1 MSRKK
6 ELSHVSIGHNGD
18 RASLGGIGATAPE
31 IRPQALGD
39 WVYNGIM
46 LILTVLQGPD
56 KGKRFELPDN
66 EPQIIGRS
74 SEALPLTDMTISRRH
89 AELTPDEG
97 KWFINDQKSAN
108 GTFVNG
114 TPVERPTLLR
124 SGDQIRTGSTLFLYG
139 RESGKGEQSE
149 HPVRVLRPDAMDAA
163 VEKTMVSNDD
173 SVIMAVPEPSA
184 QAAEQL
190 SVIYK
195 TMQLVGSN
203 FDRKML
209 LQRVM
214 DLVFEHFEADR
225 GFILL
230 RNETTGRMDPVV
242 VRYRKKPRN
251 SDEKRI
257 MVSRTIIQ
265 HVLSKSEGVLSSN
278 AMTDKRFAP
287 ADSVQAYGIRSAM
300 CVPMKSHE
308 RTFGIVHLDSQI
320 ANYTYTE
327 DQLRL
332 LTAIGA
338 QAGLA
343 LSNAELYQS
352 GLQNARLA
360 AVGETVANLS
370 HSVKN
375 ILQGMRGGAEVVE
388 LGIRRKDMSILE
400 NGWDILSRNLDRIY
414 ELTMNMLA
422 YSKQRKPEFQM
433 VSVASLFRELA
444 ELMQPLCDRRG
455 VALITEVEPDTP
467 PIPADPSGLHQAL
480 VNLLNNALD
489 AVEPDTGAITLR
501 CDFDPVKHH
510 VDIVVSDNGSGISA
524 DGLERIFQP
533 FYSTKG
539 QRGTGLGLAVT
550 RKIVDE
556 HGGRVEVESKPGRGT
571 TFHIALSTEH
581 AGDPSATTA

>member
-1 MSRKK
+1 
-6 ELSHVSIGHNGD
+6 
-18 RASLGGIGATAPE
+18 
-31 IRPQALGD
+31 
-39 WVYNGIM
+39 M

-74 SEALPLTDMTISRRH
+74 SEALPLSDMTISRRH
-89 AELTPDEG
+89 AELTPDDG
-97 KWFINDQKSAN
+97 KWYINDQKSAN
-108 GTFVNG
+108 GTYVNG
-114 TPVERPTLLR
+114 VRLTEPTLLR

-139 RESGKGEQSE
+139 RETSAADRGDQA
-149 HPVRVLRPDAMDAA
+149 VRFMRPEAMDTA
-163 VEKTMVSNDD
+163 VEKTALSNDD

-184 QAAEQL
+184 QAVEQL

-195 TMQLVGSN
+195 TMQLIGTN
-203 FDRKML
+203 FDRKVL
-209 LQRVM
+209 LERVM

-230 RNETTGRMDPVV
+230 RNEATNRMDPVV

-251 SDEKRI
+251 QDEKRI
-257 MVSRTIIQ
+257 MVSRTIVQ
-265 HVLSKSEGVLSSN
+265 HVLSKAEGVLSSN

-300 CVPMKSHE
+300 CVPMKFHE
-308 RTFGIVHLDSQI
+308 QTYGIVHLDSQV

-343 LSNAELYQS
+343 LSNAELYQQ

-370 HSVKN
+370 HSIKN

-388 LGIRRKDMSILE
+388 LGLRRKDYNILD

-433 VSVASLFRELA
+433 VNLPSLFREIS
-444 ELMQPLCDRRG
+444 ELIQPLCDRRN
-455 VALITEVEPDTP
+455 VALIMEVEPDLP

-480 VNLLNNALD
+480 VNLLNNAVD

-501 CDFDPVKHH
+501 CEFDEVKSEAR
-510 VDIVVSDNGSGISA
+510 IVVSDNGSGI
-524 DGLERIFQP
+524 DEEGLDKIFQP

-550 RKIVDE
+550 RKIIEE
-556 HGGRVEVESKPGRGT
+556 HGGRIEVQSTRGQGT
-571 TFHIALSTEH
+571 TFNIALSTDE
-581 AGDPSATTA
+581 AGDPSATAA

>member
-1 MSRKK
+1 
-6 ELSHVSIGHNGD
+6 
-18 RASLGGIGATAPE
+18 
-31 IRPQALGD
+31 
-39 WVYNGIM
+39 M

-89 AELTPDEG
+89 AELTPDDG
-97 KWFINDQKSAN
+97 KWYINDQKSAN
-108 GTFVNG
+108 GTYVNG
-114 TPVERPTLLR
+114 VRVEQPTLLR

-139 RESGKGEQSE
+139 RESSPRDRGDQ
-149 HPVRVLRPDAMDAA
+149 PVRMLRPEAMDTA
-163 VEKTMVSNDD
+163 VEKTTASNDD

-184 QAAEQL
+184 QAVEQL
-190 SVIYK
+190 SMVYK
-195 TMQLVGSN
+195 AMQLVGTN
-203 FDRKML
+203 FDRKVL
-209 LQRVM
+209 LERVM

-230 RNETTGRMDPVV
+230 KNDATNRMDPVV

-251 SDEKRI
+251 QDEKRI
-257 MVSRTIIQ
+257 MVSRTIVQ
-265 HVLSKSEGVLSSN
+265 HVVSKGEGVLSSN

-300 CVPMKSHE
+300 CVPMKFHE
-308 RTFGIVHLDSQI
+308 RTFGIIHLDSQV

-343 LSNAELYQS
+343 LSNAELYQQ
-352 GLQNARLA
+352 GMHNARLA

-370 HSVKN
+370 HSIKN

-388 LGIRRKDMSILE
+388 LGLRRKDYNILD

-433 VSVASLFRELA
+433 VNLPSLFREIA
-444 ELMQPLCDRRG
+444 ELIQPQCDRRN
-455 VALITEVEPDTP
+455 VALIMEVEPDLP
-467 PIPADPSGLHQAL
+467 PIPADSSGLHQAL
-480 VNLLNNALD
+480 VNLLNNAVD

-501 CDFDPVKHH
+501 CEFEPTRNEAR
-510 VDIVVSDNGSGISA
+510 IVVSDNGAGIDE
-524 DGLERIFQP
+524 DGLAKIFQP

-550 RKIVDE
+550 RKIIEE
-556 HGGRVEVESKPGRGT
+556 HGGRIEVQSTRGQGT
-571 TFHIALSTEH
+571 TFNIALSTDE
-581 AGDPSATTA
+581 AGDPSATAA